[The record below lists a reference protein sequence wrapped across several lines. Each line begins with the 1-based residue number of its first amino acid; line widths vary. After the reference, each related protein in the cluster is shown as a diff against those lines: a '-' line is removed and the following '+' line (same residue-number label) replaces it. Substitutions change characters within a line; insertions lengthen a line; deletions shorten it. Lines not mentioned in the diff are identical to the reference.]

1 MSFLLPG
8 ICSDIHLI
16 ICEGSE
22 SRIEAG
28 SLLFHKPVGP
38 RVVCISEGGGMNDL
52 GLEFEDTVAW
62 FPIETHP
69 THLFIRVTEA
79 QAKAWSTELALAMR
93 RCYIT
98 DVVVNTQA
106 ANKTIPHISVIAAG
120 LPDAGATMAGDF
132 GEILVY
138 FLQGAS
144 VLPKSAIGLKKWRLK
159 QDRLKPAPYSDVV
172 HLVLPSWPSPSSH
185 DALLCS
191 EVKTKSTDGNSEP
204 IKSSIEDCEK
214 DRTTRLAKT
223 LLWLR
228 DRAITGS
235 AEGASIAQ
243 LNRFIEAAGL
253 PATEKKFQAVSVVCE
268 SLVDGELAAI
278 PAQASAEF
286 TVVVVAVPDLRNTY
300 MAVFDAAKLASPT
313 LLPTPPAS

>member
-1 MSFLLPG
+1 MS
-8 ICSDIHLI
+8 
-16 ICEGSE
+16 
-22 SRIEAG
+22 
-28 SLLFHKPVGP
+28 
-38 RVVCISEGGGMNDL
+38 DL
-52 GLEFEDTVAW
+52 GLEFRDTVAW
-62 FPIETHP
+62 FPTETHP
-69 THLFIRVTEA
+69 THLFIRVTEE
-79 QAKAWSTELALAMR
+79 QAKAWPAELALAMR

-98 DVVVNTQA
+98 DTVVDTQA
-106 ANKTIPHISVIAAG
+106 AKNTLPPTSVIAAG
-120 LPDAGATMAGDF
+120 LPDPGATMAGDF

-138 FLQGAS
+138 FLQGAG

-172 HLVLPSWPSPSSH
+172 HLVLPTWPSPSTG

-191 EVKTKSTDGNSEP
+191 EVKTKSTDGDSEP
-204 IKSSIEDCEK
+204 IKSAIEDCEK

-253 PATEKKFQAVSVVCE
+253 PAAEKKFQAVSVVCE
-268 SLVDGELAAI
+268 SLVDGELADI
-278 PAQASAEF
+278 PAQASSEF
-286 TVVVVAVPDLRNTY
+286 TVVVVAVPDLKNTY
-300 MAVFDAAKLASPT
+300 TAVFNAAKLAV
-313 LLPTPPAS
+313 PPAPAAPPAA